1 MQPTTINPAKAYL
14 LGYRHAMANLECHV
28 REYNRLCRQYDDL
41 QSAWDRATR
50 ATSSI
55 TAVRVS
61 GTPNHDSMANAVMD
75 IIRLEQQ
82 HADSKALYEQYKGK
96 ADGTLDW
103 LLDDM
108 QRLADVGLV
117 RLETISLI
125 DDQRLQLL
133 LFWRYFL
140 PHMSWIKIADE
151 LSRLTGK
158 HCGEDNVYKLHGKA
172 LAEVRRII
180 GE

>member
-14 LGYRHAMANLECHV
+14 LGYRPAMANLECHV
-28 REYNRLCRQYDDL
+28 REYNRLYRQYDDL

-55 TAVRVS
+55 TAVRIS
-61 GTPNHDSMANAVMD
+61 GTPNHDSMENAVMD
-75 IIRLEQQ
+75 IINLEKRLKE
-82 HADSKALYEQYKGK
+82 SKALYEQYKGK

-108 QRLADVGLV
+108 QRLADVGRE
-117 RLETISLI
+117 RLETISQI
-125 DDQRLQLL
+125 DDQRLRLV

-140 PHMSWIKIADE
+140 PEMKWVKIATE
-151 LSRLTGK
+151 ITRLTGR
-158 HCGEDNVYKLHGKA
+158 HCCVDNAYKLHGKA
-172 LAEVRRII
+172 LAEVRKII
-180 GE
+180 GA

>member
-14 LGYRHAMANLECHV
+14 LGYRPAMANLDCHV
-28 REYNRLCRQYDDL
+28 REYNRLYRQYDEL

-50 ATSSI
+50 ATSSL
-55 TAVRVS
+55 TAVRIS
-61 GTPNHDSMANAVMD
+61 GTPSHDSMANAVMD

-82 HADSKALYEQYKGK
+82 HKDSKALYEQYKGK

-108 QRLADVGLV
+108 QRLADVGRE
-117 RLETISLI
+117 RLETISHI
-125 DDQRLQLL
+125 DDQRLRLV

-140 PHMSWIKIADE
+140 PRMNWIKIADE

-158 HCGEDNVYKLHGKA
+158 HCGVDNAYKLHGKA
-172 LAEVRRII
+172 LSEVRRII

>member
-14 LGYRHAMANLECHV
+14 LGYRPAMANLECHV
-28 REYNRLCRQYDDL
+28 REYNRLYRQYDDL

-50 ATSSI
+50 ATSSL
-55 TAVRVS
+55 TAVRIS

-75 IIRLEQQ
+75 IIWLKQK
-82 HADSKALYEQYKGK
+82 HADSKAIYEQYKGK

-108 QRLADVGLV
+108 QRLADAGQE
-117 RLETISLI
+117 RLETISHI
-125 DDQRLQLL
+125 GDQRLQLV

-140 PHMSWIKIADE
+140 PEMKWEKIATE
-151 LSRLTGK
+151 ITRITGK
-158 HCGEDNVYKLHGKA
+158 HCCVDNAYKLHGKA